1 MTKSVK
7 KTISLL
13 LSDIVMTSCI
23 CMPTFAAG
31 DTEKAYESEQS
42 VTRIDDREQPY
53 YRYAFTT
60 PAEESFTVYNDLPYY
75 RVWVSNTGSIDINV
89 IVRNPSGKTVMST
102 TVKPGMQTPTS
113 QAVKGTPG
121 DYTIELRGKDN
132 SHSAKGLLSVRCDD
146 YAFMSLIADD
156 MTTSGIPFSTPF
168 EIW

>member
-1 MTKSVK
+1 MPLRILK
-7 KTISLL
+7 KHN
-13 LSDIVMTSCI
+13 
-23 CMPTFAAG
+23 
-31 DTEKAYESEQS
+31 ESEQS

-60 PAEESFTVYNDLPYY
+60 LAEESFTVYDDLPYY

-102 TVKPGMQTPTS
+102 TVKPGMQTPTP

-121 DYTIELRGKDN
+121 EYTIELRGKN
-132 SHSAKGLLSVRCDD
+132 HSQSATGLLSVRCDD

-156 MTTSGIPFSTPF
+156 MTIPDIPFSAPF